1 MTQLDDL
8 GSCFSFHCYTLK
20 DTFEMMTTMSRHF
33 VATQLPLL
41 VSETSVIDTIP
52 FVYMHDFLVTM
63 EILST

>member
-8 GSCFSFHCYTLK
+8 GSCFSFHRYTLK

-41 VSETSVIDTIP
+41 V
-52 FVYMHDFLVTM
+52 
-63 EILST
+63 